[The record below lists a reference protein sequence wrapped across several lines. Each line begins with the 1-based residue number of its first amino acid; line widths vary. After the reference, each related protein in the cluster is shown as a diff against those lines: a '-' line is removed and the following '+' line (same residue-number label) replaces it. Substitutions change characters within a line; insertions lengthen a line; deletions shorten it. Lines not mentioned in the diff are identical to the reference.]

1 MAGNSDAR
9 KPEGKGGK
17 RYTGAAS
24 ERRARGFTRAG
35 GLIGAQM
42 GRVSS
47 RRGYLEARLA
57 ALWPEIAGPD
67 IAAIAWP
74 ARLTLSRGPAGG
86 ALSLAVR
93 GAHAPQVQMMLPA
106 ILERV
111 NAAVG
116 PGLVRR
122 ITLTQSPR
130 AFIDAARPAA
140 PPAGRAAAPP
150 GVEPVRVE
158 AVPEEISSI
167 GDDDLRRALETL
179 ARNVLSRER
188 T

>member
-1 MAGNSDAR
+1 MAGNSDTR
-9 KPEGKGGK
+9 KPEGKGGR
-17 RYTGAAS
+17 RYGGGPP

-42 GRVSS
+42 GRVSA

-57 ALWPEIAGPD
+57 ALWPEIAGPE

-111 NAAVG
+111 SAAVG

-130 AFIDAARPAA
+130 AFADTP
-140 PPAGRAAAPP
+140 RAAAMPAHRA
-150 GVEPVRVE
+150 PVPEE

-179 ARNVLSRER
+179 ARNVLSRDR